1 MTSRLQ
7 SRTLRIDPDRC
18 SGHMSCVRVCPVEA
32 IRAWHGK
39 AEMLSGRCIDC
50 GLCIRVC
57 KSGAITPRQGSM
69 PDLKRF
75 RHTVAI
81 PSPALYAQF
90 GRDVTPAQIIAAL
103 KRVGFDEVADMTPAC
118 EAVLLSI
125 QRMVQ
130 ERRSEGPLISPHC
143 PTVVRLIQVR
153 HPSLLPLLAPVE
165 TPQEVM
171 AQAIRTHRAKVLGLR
186 RDQIAIFHITP
197 CPAKASDLKYH
208 THHQA
213 SQLDGAVAISQIYG
227 EVKRALASRE
237 SDMGNVQNGV
247 SGPCLGWAL
256 VGGQGGSIETGNSI
270 AVGGLESVIRTLE
283 DIENGKLHDVD
294 YVECRSCREGCVDG
308 CLTVENLYEARNKL
322 VHLIRRRGSQIDPTS
337 PSVRDLTERSDLIL
351 SKPVEPRPSQ
361 TLDSD
366 RARAIEKMQRMEDL
380 CARLPGIDCAAC
392 GAPTCRA
399 FAEDVVQGRVEEASC
414 PLMLQQ
420 RLRKTVADLSAIL
433 DQLPRPPGGGE
444 GEGKS

>member
-1 MTSRLQ
+1 
-7 SRTLRIDPDRC
+7 
-18 SGHMSCVRVCPVEA
+18 MSCVRVCPVEA
-32 IRAWHGK
+32 IRAWRGT
-39 AEMLSGRCIDC
+39 AELLAGRCIDC

-57 KSGAITPRQGSM
+57 KHGAITPRRDTM

-90 GRDVTPAQIIAAL
+90 GRDVTPTQILAAL
-103 KRVGFDEVADMTPAC
+103 RQVGFSEVVDMTAAC
-118 EAVLLSI
+118 EAVLLKI
-125 QRMVQ
+125 QHMVD
-130 ERRSEGPLISPHC
+130 ERRSQGPLISPLC

-165 TPQEVM
+165 SPQEVM
-171 AQAIRTHRAKVLGLR
+171 AQAIRMNRAKVLGLR
-186 RDQIAIFHITP
+186 RDQIAIIHVTP
-197 CPAKASDLKYH
+197 CPAKTSDLKYH

-227 EVKRALASRE
+227 EVKKALRSPE
-237 SDMGNVQNGV
+237 SDAANVQNGV

-256 VGGQGGSIETGNSI
+256 VGGQGGTLETGNSI

-283 DIENGKLHDVD
+283 DIEDGKLHDVD

-322 VHLIRRRGSQIDPTS
+322 VSLIRRRGSLIDPDQ
-337 PSVRDLTERSDLIL
+337 PAVRDLSDREDLLL
-351 SKPVEPRPSQ
+351 SKPVEPRPAQ
-361 TLDSD
+361 KLDAD
-366 RARAIEKMQRMEDL
+366 RGNAIEKMRRMEEL
-380 CARLPGIDCAAC
+380 SARLPGIDCGAC

-399 FAEDVVQGRVEEASC
+399 FAEDVVQGRVEESGC
-414 PLMLQQ
+414 PIMLQD
-420 RLRKTVADLSAIL
+420 RLRQSVADLSAIL
-433 DQLPRPPGGGE
+433 DHLPRCPETGE
-444 GEGKS
+444 GGREP